1 MKNTRKRKHRAS
13 AEGHANVCAAGR
25 PPAAQHGTPKV
36 WPAGGAARCWKI
48 NLPGDE
54 GCDKIDAT
62 PSRTISSN
70 IVQFFCL
77 SLSLSTCIFQAFST
91 YMHGQSFNSHQSIHW
106 RRLRRRQNTE
116 GGRTRRHERS
126 RWLPAGASDARRGYR
141 RSPKRRRQAIDIRPA
156 IPLPDEKVQHVG
168 RRLDRMTEERGSARS
183 STPARQ
189 AFSFFL
195 FYRLI
200 MESRGHRCRT
210 TVKER
215 IHPSTPGINKIDRST
230 HIHPENTQH
239 T

>member
-13 AEGHANVCAAGR
+13 AQEKTECAAGR
-25 PPAAQHGTPKV
+25 PKAAQHGTPKV

-156 IPLPDEKVQHVG
+156 IPLPDEKIRSAIGGLMYTHRMAATQAEAKQQHA
-168 RRLDRMTEERGSARS
+168 E
-183 STPARQ
+183 STP
-189 AFSFFL
+189 FSK
-195 FYRLI
+195 Y
-200 MESRGHRCRT
+200 MVWQRGRPT
-210 TVKER
+210 
-215 IHPSTPGINKIDRST
+215 GG
-230 HIHPENTQH
+230 
-239 T
+239 